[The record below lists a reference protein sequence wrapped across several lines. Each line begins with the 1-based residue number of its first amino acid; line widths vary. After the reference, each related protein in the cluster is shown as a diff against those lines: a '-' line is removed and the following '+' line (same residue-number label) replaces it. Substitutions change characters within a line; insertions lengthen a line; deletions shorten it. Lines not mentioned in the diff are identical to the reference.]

1 MKYFKPFIPFIAC
14 WILLFN
20 SNNFQSVALINGIG
34 QLVLFLFVVCIP
46 IWKIGRMSYVD
57 IGWPWG
63 VALIGL
69 ITYCQ
74 MNTTTLSKT
83 LIITAYILIGSR
95 MGLGALKMWSMGL
108 LKKEFPRYEYQKIRW
123 KKSNKTNISLAMQ
136 VEALSQGLANA
147 SFLAIPI
154 FLISVSPLTQLSLLE
169 IIGFI
174 IFILSIVF
182 ETVADYQKLKF
193 SKEMKRQNKKNM
205 VCDIGLWKYTR
216 HPNYFA
222 EWMVWNGLIIASIP
236 SYISLFDSEALLL
249 WIMIGVALLYTS
261 RIMYVTLVYLTGA
274 IPSEYYSA
282 QKRPAYKAYQQST
295 NIFFPGPK
303 KSISLSNK

>member
-46 IWKIGRMSYVD
+46 IWKTGRMSYVD

-74 MNTTTLSKT
+74 INTITLSQT
-83 LIITAYILIGSR
+83 LVITAYILIGSR

-123 KKSNKTNISLAMQ
+123 EKSNKTNTGLAMQ
-136 VEALSQGLANA
+136 IEALSQGLANA

-154 FLISVSPLTQLSLLE
+154 FLISVSPSTQLSALE
-169 IIGFI
+169 IIGFT

-182 ETVADYQKLKF
+182 ETIADYQKLKF
-193 SKEMKRQNKKNM
+193 LKEMKRQNKKNM

-236 SYISLFDSEALLL
+236 SYISLFDSEALWL

-261 RIMYVTLVYLTGA
+261 RIMFITLVYLTGA
-274 IPSEYYSA
+274 VPSEYYSV

-303 KSISLSNK
+303 KV

>member
-46 IWKIGRMSYVD
+46 IWKTGRMSYVD

-74 MNTTTLSKT
+74 INTITLSQT
-83 LIITAYILIGSR
+83 LVITAYILIGSR

-123 KKSNKTNISLAMQ
+123 EKSNKTNISLAMQ

-154 FLISVSPLTQLSLLE
+154 FLISVSPSTQLSALE
-169 IIGFI
+169 IIGFT

-182 ETVADYQKLKF
+182 ETIADYQKLKF
-193 SKEMKRQNKKNM
+193 LKEMKRQNKKNM

-236 SYISLFDSEALLL
+236 SYISLFDSEALWL

-303 KSISLSNK
+303 KV

>member
-46 IWKIGRMSYVD
+46 IWKTGRMSYVD

-74 MNTTTLSKT
+74 INTITLSKT

-123 KKSNKTNISLAMQ
+123 EKSNKANTSLAMQ

-154 FLISVSPLTQLSLLE
+154 FLISVSPSTQLSTFE
-169 IIGFI
+169 IIGFT

-193 SKEMKRQNKKNM
+193 LKEMKRQNKKNM

-236 SYISLFDSEALLL
+236 SYISLFALEALWL
-249 WIMIGVALLYTS
+249 WILIGVALLYTS
-261 RIMYVTLVYLTGA
+261 RIMYITLVYLTGA

-282 QKRPAYKAYQQST
+282 QKRPAYKAYQHST

-303 KSISLSNK
+303 KV

>member
-14 WILLFN
+14 WVLLLT
-20 SNNFQSVALINGIG
+20 SKNFQSIALINGIA

-46 IWKIGRMSYVD
+46 IWKTGRMSYVD

-69 ITYCQ
+69 ITYCL
-74 MNTTTLSKT
+74 NDTTTLSKI

-123 KKSNKTNISLAMQ
+123 EKSSKTNISLAMQ

-154 FLISVSPLTQLSLLE
+154 FLISVSPSTQLSALE
-169 IIGFI
+169 IIGFT

-193 SKEMKRQNKKNM
+193 LKEMKRQNKKNM

-236 SYISLFDSEALLL
+236 SYISLFDSEALWL

-261 RIMYVTLVYLTGA
+261 RIMYITLVYLTGA
-274 IPSEYYSA
+274 VPSEYYSA

-295 NIFFPGPK
+295 NIFFPGFK
-303 KSISLSNK
+303 K

>member
-46 IWKIGRMSYVD
+46 LWKTGRMSYVD

-63 VALIGL
+63 VTLIGL

-74 MNTTTLSKT
+74 INTITLSKT
-83 LIITAYILIGSR
+83 FIITAYILIGSR

-123 KKSNKTNISLAMQ
+123 EKSNKTNISLAMQ

-154 FLISVSPLTQLSLLE
+154 FLISISPSTQLSPLE
-169 IIGFI
+169 IIGFT
-174 IFILSIVF
+174 IFMLSIVF
-182 ETVADYQKLKF
+182 ETLADYQKLKF
-193 SKEMKRQNKKNM
+193 LKEMKRQNKKNM

-236 SYISLFDSEALLL
+236 SYISLFDSEALWL

-261 RIMYVTLVYLTGA
+261 KIMYISLVYLTGA

-303 KSISLSNK
+303 KV

>member
-20 SNNFQSVALINGIG
+20 SNNFQSIALINGIG

-46 IWKIGRMSYVD
+46 IWKTGRMSYVD

-74 MNTTTLSKT
+74 INTITLSKT
-83 LIITAYILIGSR
+83 LVITAYILIGSR

-123 KKSNKTNISLAMQ
+123 EKSNKTNISLAMQ

-154 FLISVSPLTQLSLLE
+154 FLISVSPSTQLSALE
-169 IIGFI
+169 IIGFT

-193 SKEMKRQNKKNM
+193 LKEMKRQNKKNM

-236 SYISLFDSEALLL
+236 SYFALFDSEVFWL
-249 WIMIGVALLYTS
+249 WTLIGVALLYTS
-261 RIMYVTLVYLTGA
+261 RIMYITLVYLTGA
-274 IPSEYYSA
+274 VPSEYYSA

-303 KSISLSNK
+303 KV

>member
-20 SNNFQSVALINGIG
+20 SNNFQSVALINGVG

-46 IWKIGRMSYVD
+46 IWKTGRMSYVD

-74 MNTTTLSKT
+74 INTITLSKT
-83 LIITAYILIGSR
+83 LVITAYVLIGSR

-123 KKSNKTNISLAMQ
+123 EKSSKTNISLAMQ

-154 FLISVSPLTQLSLLE
+154 FLISVSPSTQLSALE
-169 IIGFI
+169 IIGFT

-182 ETVADYQKLKF
+182 ETIADYQKLKF
-193 SKEMKRQNKKNM
+193 LKEMKRQNKKNM

-236 SYISLFDSEALLL
+236 SYISLFDSEALWL
-249 WIMIGVALLYTS
+249 WILIGVALLYTS

-303 KSISLSNK
+303 KV

>member
-20 SNNFQSVALINGIG
+20 SNNFQSVALINGIA
-34 QLVLFLFVVCIP
+34 QLALFLFVVCIP
-46 IWKIGRMSYVD
+46 IWKTGRMSYVD

-74 MNTTTLSKT
+74 ANDITLSKT
-83 LIITAYILIGSR
+83 LVVTAYVLIGSR

-108 LKKEFPRYEYQKIRW
+108 LNKEFPRYEYQKIRW
-123 KKSNKTNISLAMQ
+123 QKSNKTNTGLAMQ
-136 VEALSQGLANA
+136 IEALSQGLANA

-154 FLISVSPLTQLSLLE
+154 FLISVSPSTQLSPLE
-169 IIGFI
+169 IIGFA
-174 IFILSIVF
+174 IFLFSIVF
-182 ETVADYQKLKF
+182 ETIADYQKLKF
-193 SKEMKRQNKKNM
+193 LKEMKRQNKQNM

-236 SYISLFDSEALLL
+236 SYISLFDSEELWL
-249 WIMIGVALLYTS
+249 WIMIGITLLYTS
-261 RIMYVTLVYLTGA
+261 RIMYITLVYLTGA
-274 IPSEYYSA
+274 VPSEYYSA

-303 KSISLSNK
+303 KV

>member
-20 SNNFQSVALINGIG
+20 SSNFQSIALINGIA

-46 IWKIGRMSYVD
+46 IWKTGRMSYVD

-74 MNTTTLSKT
+74 INTITLSKT
-83 LIITAYILIGSR
+83 LVITAYVLIGSR

-123 KKSNKTNISLAMQ
+123 EKSNKTNISLAMQ

-154 FLISVSPLTQLSLLE
+154 FLISVSPSTQLSPLE
-169 IIGFI
+169 IIGFT
-174 IFILSIVF
+174 IFILSLVF

-193 SKEMKRQNKKNM
+193 LKEMKRQNKKNM

-236 SYISLFDSEALLL
+236 SYFALFDSEVFWL
-249 WIMIGVALLYTS
+249 WTLIGVALLYTS
-261 RIMYVTLVYLTGA
+261 RIMYITLVYLTGA
-274 IPSEYYSA
+274 VPSEYYSA

-303 KSISLSNK
+303 KI

>member
-1 MKYFKPFIPFIAC
+1 MKYFKPFIPFLAC

-20 SNNFQSVALINGIG
+20 SNNFQSFALINGIG

-46 IWKIGRMSYVD
+46 IWRTKRMSYVD

-74 MNTTTLSKT
+74 INTITLSKT
-83 LIITAYILIGSR
+83 LAITAYILIGSR

-108 LKKEFPRYEYQKIRW
+108 LKKEFSRYEYQKIRW
-123 KKSNKTNISLAMQ
+123 EKSNKTNTGLAMQ

-154 FLISVSPLTQLSLLE
+154 FLISVSPSTQLSSLE
-169 IIGFI
+169 IIGFT
-174 IFILSIVF
+174 IFMFSLVF
-182 ETVADYQKLKF
+182 ETIADYQKLKF
-193 SKEMKRQNKKNM
+193 LKEMKRQNKKNM

-236 SYISLFDSEALLL
+236 SYISLFDSEALWL

-261 RIMYVTLVYLTGA
+261 RIMYITLVYLTGA
-274 IPSEYYSA
+274 VPSEYYST

-295 NIFFPGPK
+295 NIFFPGFK
-303 KSISLSNK
+303 KIS

>member
-1 MKYFKPFIPFIAC
+1 M
-14 WILLFN
+14 LLFN
-20 SNNFQSVALINGIG
+20 SNNFQSIALINGIA

-46 IWKIGRMSYVD
+46 IWKTGRMSYVD

-69 ITYCQ
+69 INYCQ
-74 MNTTTLSKT
+74 INAMTLSKT
-83 LIITAYILIGSR
+83 LVITAYILIGSR
-95 MGLGALKMWSMGL
+95 MGLGALKMWSIGL

-123 KKSNKTNISLAMQ
+123 KKSNKTNISVAMQ
-136 VEALSQGLANA
+136 VEALSQGFANA

-154 FLISVSPLTQLSLLE
+154 FLISVSPSTQLSPLE
-169 IIGFI
+169 IIGFT

-182 ETVADYQKLKF
+182 ETIADYQKLKF
-193 SKEMKRQNKKNM
+193 LKEMKLQNKQNM

-222 EWMVWNGLIIASIP
+222 EWMVWNSLIIAAIP
-236 SYISLFDSEALLL
+236 SYISLFDSEALWL

-261 RIMYVTLVYLTGA
+261 RIMYITLVHLTGA
-274 IPSEYYSA
+274 VPSEYYSS

-303 KSISLSNK
+303 KV

>member
-20 SNNFQSVALINGIG
+20 SNNFQSIALINGIS

-46 IWKIGRMSYVD
+46 IWKTGRMSYVD

-74 MNTTTLSKT
+74 INTITLSKT
-83 LIITAYILIGSR
+83 LVITAYILIGSR

-108 LKKEFPRYEYQKIRW
+108 LKKEFSRYEYQKIRW
-123 KKSNKTNISLAMQ
+123 EKSNKTNTSLAMQ

-154 FLISVSPLTQLSLLE
+154 FLISVSPSTQLSPLE

-182 ETVADYQKLKF
+182 ETVADYQKLLF
-193 SKEMKRQNKKNM
+193 LKEMKRQNKQNM
-205 VCDIGLWKYTR
+205 VCDVGLWKYTR

-222 EWMVWNGLIIASIP
+222 EWMVWNGLIITSIP
-236 SYISLFDSEALLL
+236 SYISLFDLEALWL

-261 RIMYVTLVYLTGA
+261 RIMYITLVSVSYTHLTL
-274 IPSEYYSA
+274 P
-282 QKRPAYKAYQQST
+282 T
-295 NIFFPGPK
+295 N
-303 KSISLSNK
+303 LSV